1 MIAVIKI
8 VRPINLVI
16 IALTMYGSKMF
27 VSKQLDIKIND
38 YPNAFLLLVISTL
51 FIAAAGNIIN
61 DYFDVKADRINK
73 PHKLIINKSLKPRWA
88 IVLHW
93 TFNFIGFFIAIILA
107 IHFKSLWFVLIHLVS
122 INLLWFYSLFLKKKA
137 VLGNLII
144 GFLTSLI
151 PVLVI
156 VYFQLC
162 KYKSRNIPSG
172 NEIWYQDSSYK
183 LLWVLAIFAFLQNF
197 AREILKDIQDM
208 KGDKKIYVR
217 SLPMILGIDKTKL
230 ILSVILFLSPFFYV
244 LTYFTNQFS
253 IIGLT
258 DITSIGLAISSILN
272 LIAII
277 RLISFSKENL
287 IFEDSIIKLSML
299 FGLITTFHAA
309 LTT

>member
-8 VRPINLVI
+8 VRPINLLI
-16 IALTMYGSKMF
+16 IALTMYGSKIF
-27 VSKQLDIKIND
+27 VSKKLDIEIND

-73 PHKLIINKSLKPRWA
+73 PHRLIINKSLKPRWA

-107 IHFKSLWFVLIHLVS
+107 IHFKSLWFVLIHLAS

-144 GFLTSLI
+144 GFLTALI
-151 PVLVI
+151 PILVI

-162 KYKSRNIPSG
+162 KYKSQNIPSG
-172 NEIWYQDSSYK
+172 NELWYQDSSYK

-208 KGDKKIYVR
+208 KGDEKIYVR
-217 SLPMILGIDKTKL
+217 SLPMIIGVNKTKL
-230 ILSVILFLSPFFYV
+230 ILSVILFLSPLFYL
-244 LTYFTNQFS
+244 LTYYSNQFS
-253 IIGLT
+253 VIGLSG
-258 DITSIGLAISSILN
+258 ITSIGLAIASILN

-277 RLISFSKENL
+277 RLIYFSKENL
-287 IFEDSIIKLSML
+287 IFEDSIIKLAML